1 MEKIELFLKYLAK
14 TNYPS
19 TETTVIA
26 DIIDYNLDDFLM
38 DLKNKLGQEGVDNF
52 CKKTIDKLG
61 GSERIKIEF
70 GNEEYVI
77 IKIEVLGYDEDEYQS
92 DIGANVEI
100 LDSKILTVDDDGNEF
115 YTTTDEIRYEADMG
129 DWSEYDEMMDFI
141 RQQIYN
147 YIFYRCGFGI
157 WVP

>member
-26 DIIDYNLDDFLM
+26 DMIDYNLDDFLM
-38 DLKNKLGQEGVDNF
+38 DLENKLGQEGVDNF
-52 CKKTIDKLG
+52 CKKAIDKLG
-61 GSERIKIEF
+61 GSEGIKIDF

-77 IKIEVLGYDEDEYQS
+77 VKIEVSGYDEDEYQS

-100 LDSKILTVDDDGNEF
+100 LDSKILTVDGVGHEF